1 LELLEAQGSQKWS
14 EMKRAIQL
22 INDFAAHGTRSE
34 EVDRFDNQERS
45 ILFKGNL
52 RVARRILVPIDLTQE
67 SLTTI
72 RQSIRLAQHFGARL
86 TLLHAYQPPISFET
100 PGRPDLKR
108 DLLEDQRQA
117 EETLKEQGIM
127 VRAAYPNC
135 EWIFRSGDPGK
146 CVLDLALELRA
157 DLIVISSHHAFWCD
171 RFHRNNNNAA
181 YILSHAPCPVLEV
194 TDNGDS
200 FLNDNAFPEVP
211 GSLSSKN
218 Q

>member
-1 LELLEAQGSQKWS
+1 
-14 EMKRAIQL
+14 MKRAIQL
-22 INDFAAHGTRSE
+22 ITDSAAPGARSKEADLFND
-34 EVDRFDNQERS
+34 QERA
-45 ILFKGNL
+45 ILFKRNL
-52 RVARRILVPIDLTQE
+52 HVARRILVPIDLTQQ

-72 RQSIRLAQHFGARL
+72 RQSIRLAQHFCARL
-86 TLLHAYQPPISFET
+86 TLLHVYQPPISFET
-100 PGRPDLKR
+100 PGQPDLKG
-108 DLLEDQRQA
+108 DLLKDRRQA
-117 EETLKEQGIM
+117 EEALKEQGTS

-171 RFHRNNNNAA
+171 RFRQNNNNAA

-200 FLNDNAFPEVP
+200 FLNGAAIPEVP
-211 GSLSSKN
+211 GTLSSK
-218 Q
+218 